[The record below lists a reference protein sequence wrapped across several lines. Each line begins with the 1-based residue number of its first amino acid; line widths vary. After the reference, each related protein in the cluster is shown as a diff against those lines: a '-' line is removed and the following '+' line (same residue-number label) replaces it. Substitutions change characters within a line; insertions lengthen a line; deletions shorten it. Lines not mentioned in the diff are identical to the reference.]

1 MQNKMEA
8 SNASDAFAVSAEYL
22 FTCVMFP
29 LLVMGMKRARE
40 ELEELAAGWRV
51 RRILGRKHNIHRNR
65 ADVLRELHQLDTDT
79 FQRMFRMPYKSFC
92 QLDAAVTQVLL
103 RTRRWT
109 PQSAKMA
116 RVSSGSVVNPTLL
129 FASTIR

>member
-1 MQNKMEA
+1 MPMQDNMDA
-8 SNASDAFAVSAEYL
+8 SNANHGFAEYL
-22 FTCVMFP
+22 FSCVMFP
-29 LLVMGMKRARE
+29 LLVIGMKRARE
-40 ELEELAAGWRV
+40 EFEELAAGWRV
-51 RRILGRKHNIHRNR
+51 RRIIGRKRNIHRNR

-92 QLDAAVTQVLL
+92 QLDASVTQVLL

-109 PQSAKMA
+109 AQSAKMA